1 MLELSQYRPGL
12 FNIDASSDP
21 SKFCDDWP
29 SKSRFNEKFQNQKLA
44 KKSGFY
50 KLKIKMKKAKNKFRF

>member
-44 KKSGFY
+44 KKADFTNEKGE
-50 KLKIKMKKAKNKFRF
+50 R